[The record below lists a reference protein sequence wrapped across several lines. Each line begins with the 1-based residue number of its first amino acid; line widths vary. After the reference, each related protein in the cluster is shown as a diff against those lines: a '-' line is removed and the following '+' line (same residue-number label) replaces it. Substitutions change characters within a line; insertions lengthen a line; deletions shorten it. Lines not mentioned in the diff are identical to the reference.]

1 MMSFRNNLS
10 RLALPVSSDVLHRS
24 SEGWHEGRHDL
35 LPWLNFFLAILK
47 RAYREL
53 DRLPA

>member
-1 MMSFRNNLS
+1 MSFRNNLS
-10 RLALPVSSDVLHRS
+10 RLALPVSSVVLHRS

>member
-1 MMSFRNNLS
+1 MSSLRGGRN
-10 RLALPVSSDVLHRS
+10 RKFGRRMPV
-24 SEGWHEGRHDL
+24 EGKHDL

-53 DRLPA
+53 DRLPG